1 MFVEP
6 ALLNKLKPHLKH
18 VLLLE
23 PNVGYARMLM
33 EMMRALGVGEV
44 VHLKTG
50 KEALDKAHMETFTL
64 IFCAHEP
71 DVSHAAEFTR
81 NLRRSDAPSRK
92 APVIMMLGEAYIGP
106 FLREARDAGA
116 DEFMKKP
123 FAWADFRNRVE
134 HVAFKSRPWIE
145 AVGYVGPDRRR
156 FNSGEYAGE
165 RKRSSDK
172 VNEELQPVEQ
182 AVRILRAAHS
192 QYESNP
198 QQARKAMMAQLEV
211 LVPACKRVKSETYL
225 MDVKTVLH
233 CLRSDPPDMEG
244 LVPPISRLSKMFKIE
259 DRQPPKVA

>member
-6 ALLNKLKPHLKH
+6 AKINKLRPHLKH

-33 EMMRALGVGEV
+33 DMLRAMGAQEV
-44 VHLKTG
+44 LHFKNEN
-50 KEALDKAHMETFTL
+50 EALDKAHMDAFTL
-64 IFCAHEP
+64 VFCAHQP
-71 DVSHAAEFTR
+71 PLAHAANFTR
-81 NLRRSDAPSRK
+81 NLRRSEAPSRK
-92 APVIMMLGEAYIGP
+92 APVIMMLTEDYIGP

-123 FAWADFRNRVE
+123 VTWADFLKRVE

-172 VNEELQPVEQ
+172 VNDELQPIEQ
-182 AVRILRAAHS
+182 AVRILRAAHN

-198 QQARKAMMAQLEV
+198 LQARKAMMAQLEV
-211 LVPACKRVKSETYL
+211 LVPACKRIKSETYL
-225 MDVKTVLH
+225 TDIKAVLH
-233 CLRSDPPDMEG
+233 CLRSDPPDMDG
-244 LVPPISRLSKMFKIE
+244 LAPPIYSLSQFFKIE
-259 DRQPPKVA
+259 DRQPTKVA

>member
-6 ALLNKLKPHLKH
+6 ALLNKLKPQLKR

-33 EMMRALGVGEV
+33 EMMRALGVGDV
-44 VHLKTG
+44 VHLKTDT
-50 KEALDKAHMETFTL
+50 EALDKAHMDSFSL
-64 IFCAHEP
+64 IFCAHQP
-71 DVSHAAEFTR
+71 PQSHAARFTR
-81 NLRRSDAPSRK
+81 DLRRSDAPSRK
-92 APVIMMLGEAYIGP
+92 APVIMMLSEEFIGP

-165 RKRSSDK
+165 RKRASDK
-172 VNEELQPVEQ
+172 VSEELQPVEQ

-192 QYESNP
+192 QYENNP
-198 QQARKAMMAQLEV
+198 LQARKAMMAQLEV
-211 LVPACKRVKSETYL
+211 LVPACKRIRSETYL
-225 MDVKTVLH
+225 ADVKSVLH
-233 CLRSDPPDMEG
+233 CLRADPPDMDG
-244 LVPPISRLSKMFKIE
+244 LAPPIYSLSQFFKIE
-259 DRQPPKVA
+259 DRKGQNVA